1 MLFLFIFSL
10 FFSSSVFVRFFVC
23 VCVRFVYL
31 VFVWFVVV
39 LLGVFCCCFV
49 GVFFRGGSGWV
60 GGEEVAMP
68 RQPNTG
74 VDKDTHSFYRSPKEC
89 QLVSVLT
96 SSSKKGGLRM

>member
-1 MLFLFIFSL
+1 MCVFLFLF
-10 FFSSSVFVRFFVC
+10 SVFLC

-31 VFVWFVVV
+31 VFVWFVVS
-39 LLGVFCCCFV
+39 LGFFLGV
-49 GVFFRGGSGWV
+49 GGGS
-60 GGEEVAMP
+60 GEEVAMP

-96 SSSKKGGLRM
+96 SSSKKEGLRM